1 MGTVSNIN
9 VIKVDI
15 NELRPNSWNP
25 NQMDHEIYEKER
37 ESLEKFGYVQPIT
50 VRQVEESAGFEIID
64 GFHRWKLLKELGW
77 EDVEVNTL
85 GKISESQAKQL
96 TLILNHLRGEPDQI
110 MLAKLVENIQAMDAD
125 ALFPFLE
132 DELDALSA
140 IADLSDADINPNQV
154 GAGELEGQALE
165 NDLIPLHMEL
175 PRELYEK
182 YVNARL
188 KICEE
193 GSTLKDH
200 LTPDE
205 TAIAGLLSAW
215 AVASGTTD

>member
-110 MLAKLVENIQAMDAD
+110 MLAKLVENIQEWMQTHCSRFWKMSWTHFQQ
-125 ALFPFLE
+125 L
-132 DELDALSA
+132 
-140 IADLSDADINPNQV
+140 Q
-154 GAGELEGQALE
+154 
-165 NDLIPLHMEL
+165 
-175 PRELYEK
+175 
-182 YVNARL
+182 
-188 KICEE
+188 
-193 GSTLKDH
+193 T
-200 LTPDE
+200 
-205 TAIAGLLSAW
+205 
-215 AVASGTTD
+215 